1 MAALQLL
8 KDAGP
13 GGCTESIMLAHG
25 FKIELLAR
33 LVREGLARVGSEQRF
48 GLCGVLSAA
57 PELRR
62 RRCASADTG
71 LKSNGPSSGGAEPSG
86 TRLDPAARSGEKPRK

>member
-25 FKIELLAR
+25 FKIELLAG
-33 LVREGLARVGSEQRF
+33 LVREGLA
-48 GLCGVLSAA
+48 SAA
-57 PELRR
+57 PQSVHAGGRSIEVVRLQITGAGRR
-62 RRCASADTG
+62 ALA
-71 LKSNGPSSGGAEPSG
+71 
-86 TRLDPAARSGEKPRK
+86 